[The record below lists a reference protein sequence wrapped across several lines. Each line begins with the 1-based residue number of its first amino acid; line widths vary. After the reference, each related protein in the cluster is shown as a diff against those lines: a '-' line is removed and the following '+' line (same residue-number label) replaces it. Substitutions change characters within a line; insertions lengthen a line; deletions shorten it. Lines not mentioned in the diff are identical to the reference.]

1 MHTINATTARKEI
14 FNLIDEVNDSADAIT
29 ITKGE
34 SEAVLMGAD
43 EYRSIMETLHIFST
57 PANRAHIEA
66 SLAAFDRGDF
76 VKSERFAK

>member
-1 MHTINATTARKEI
+1 MNANTYTGGNEMHTINATTARKDI

-43 EYRSIMETLHIFST
+43 EYRSIMETLH
-57 PANRAHIEA
+57 
-66 SLAAFDRGDF
+66 
-76 VKSERFAK
+76 